1 MKVHVVTAE
10 VPPGSRERYLRAW
23 DEWSGTLYA
32 MEVRTELLE
41 SQEASGRFVELTW
54 FETGDE
60 AALGDDRMV
69 RANAELNA
77 AADVREGDLEFYR
90 KVTGDG
96 DG

>member
-10 VPPGSRERYLRAW
+10 VPLGSRERYLRAW
-23 DEWSGTLYA
+23 EEWSGTLYS

-41 SQEASGRFVELTW
+41 SQETSGRFIELTW
-54 FETGDE
+54 FEAGDE

-77 AADVREGDLEFYR
+77 AAAVREGDLEFYR
-90 KVTGDG
+90 KVTGEG

>member
-1 MKVHVVTAE
+1 MRVHVVTAE
-10 VPPGSRERYLRAW
+10 VPPESRERYLRAW
-23 DEWSGTLYA
+23 EEWSGTLYS

-41 SQEASGRFVELTW
+41 REEASGRFVELTW
-54 FETGDE
+54 FEPGEE

-90 KVTGDG
+90 KVLGNGDG
-96 DG
+96 

>member
-10 VPPGSRERYLRAW
+10 VPSGSRERYLRAW
-23 DEWSGTLYA
+23 EEWSGTLYS
-32 MEVRTELLE
+32 MEIRSELLE
-41 SQEASGRFVELTW
+41 SEETSGRFVELTW
-54 FETGDE
+54 FGAGDQ

-90 KVTGDG
+90 KVTNDG